1 MTKVSLYCNLAR
13 HAATEHR
20 LCNKRQFEVWE
31 YSKKVIYIISDQ
43 DYDSSDEKTEG
54 REGVGHQ

>member
-1 MTKVSLYCNLAR
+1 MTKASLNCNLAR
-13 HAATEHR
+13 HAGTEHR

-43 DYDSSDEKTEG
+43 DYDSSDEKT
-54 REGVGHQ
+54 